1 MAAYY
6 PLFDDE
12 MKEGPIGPS
21 GIGFKLTD
29 DGNYDMEKKKLKNV
43 DEPVD
48 ISDAST
54 KSYVDLN
61 KMELKSDIVK
71 LQKRSLIHSE
81 YGDFD
86 AKNKIIGNVKDPVN
100 GKNVVNKQYLENNA
114 LTLRQTNTVPP
125 EDFYDLKSI
134 PLKNLSNPRD
144 KNDAVPKQYVDKKT
158 KINDKK
164 PDNQLMRNMDGFYV
178 EYKSCNI
185 KDTAQVIFFVSYMLS
200 QGPKEELLGLLPPSG
215 QTRREDIENAV
226 QKCLEDNG
234 IDINKIVSIA
244 IDGARNENA
253 SAMPQANNSSQHSG
267 LSPVEVLKSP
277 AFFKILLLQYSIGKN
292 IYRKNLGKIDV
303 KKNPES
309 IIRATQHYI
318 HPDAEDNLDD
328 QQHRGLKQI
337 FITAQ
342 RLARIAK

>member
-164 PDNQLMRNMDGFYV
+164 PDNQLMKNIDGLYV
-178 EYKSCNI
+178 ECGGQDPGNTVRPAAVSAASGSERSSVSGRCIGTSRSPYWTR
-185 KDTAQVIFFVSYMLS
+185 TA
-200 QGPKEELLGLLPPSG
+200 
-215 QTRREDIENAV
+215 T
-226 QKCLEDNG
+226 
-234 IDINKIVSIA
+234 
-244 IDGARNENA
+244 
-253 SAMPQANNSSQHSG
+253 
-267 LSPVEVLKSP
+267 
-277 AFFKILLLQYSIGKN
+277 
-292 IYRKNLGKIDV
+292 
-303 KKNPES
+303 
-309 IIRATQHYI
+309 
-318 HPDAEDNLDD
+318 
-328 QQHRGLKQI
+328 
-337 FITAQ
+337 
-342 RLARIAK
+342 